1 MSDSHTLSSLPR
13 PNHHPS
19 DALLVGYGA
28 GCLCEGLSLA
38 VALHL
43 LHCLDCRAALAAV
56 DAVGGALLEEC
67 PPDPLERLTLADTLA
82 RLDGAPAVAEAPPR
96 RRREPEGQAG
106 EAGVPGP
113 LKPYIASLE
122 GAPWRRLAPGVER
135 VRLLRGARGGAT
147 HLLRVTPGTAV
158 PHHGHAGLELT
169 VVLSG
174 SFTDERGRYAAGD
187 MAEADGDTRHRPVAD
202 PGAPCLCLL
211 ATNAPLRFTGLL
223 GRLMRPFL
231 GL

>member
-1 MSDSHTLSSLPR
+1 MSDSRILSTRTR
-13 PNHHPS
+13 PTHHPS

-43 LHCLDCRAALAAV
+43 LHCPDCRAALAAV

-82 RLDGAPAVAEAPPR
+82 CLDRLPEAAPPPR
-96 RRREPEGQAG
+96 AGGAG
-106 EAGVPGP
+106 ERAAPGLPWPLRPYVAG
-113 LKPYIASLE
+113 SLE
-122 GAPWRRLAPGVER
+122 TAPWRRLAPGVER

-187 MAEADGDTRHRPVAD
+187 MAEADGDVRHRPVAD
-202 PGAPCLCLL
+202 PDAACLCLL
-211 ATNAPLRFTGLL
+211 ATDAPLRFTGLL
-223 GRLMRPFL
+223 GRLLRPFL